1 MIEFTKHAEDMLVE
15 RGFEREFI
23 VQVVLNPDWV
33 EERGETEWHA
43 FKRIGNKV
51 LRVVVSGKVPPFRV
65 VTMFY
70 DRRLKP

>member
-1 MIEFTKHAEDMLVE
+1 MLIE

-23 VQVVLNPDWV
+23 VQVILNPDWT
-33 EERGETEWHA
+33 EERSETEWHA
-43 FKRIGNKV
+43 FKRVGDKV
-51 LRVVVSGKVPPFRV
+51 LRVVVNGKTPPYRV